1 MPKFRQ
7 ALPQLSSQI
16 FLTDG
21 GLETTLIFLKGF
33 ELPDFAAFTLLATP
47 NGTDALRS
55 YYRSY
60 LDIAQ
65 RYDTGFILEAATW
78 RANADWGKRLG
89 YSTESLAKANQDLID
104 MLVGFRTAEGPPV
117 VISGCIG
124 PRGDGYVAGEVMS
137 IDEADAYHSEQIN
150 TFASTE
156 ADMVSA
162 ITMTNVPES
171 IGIATAARSAE
182 IPVSISFTVE
192 TDGKLPTGQSLRSAI
207 ESVDQATDGSPA
219 YYMINC
225 AHPTHF
231 NTVFE
236 EKGSW
241 VDRIRGLRANAS
253 TMSHGELD
261 EAPELDE
268 GNPAELGLQYADLR
282 RILPNL
288 NVLGGCCGTDERHI
302 EQIAKACLQ

>member
-182 IPVSISFTVE
+182 IPVSISAFTCLLH
-192 TDGKLPTGQSLRSAI
+192 DQLCAPNSLQHR
-207 ESVDQATDGSPA
+207 
-219 YYMINC
+219 
-225 AHPTHF
+225 F
-231 NTVFE
+231 
-236 EKGSW
+236 
-241 VDRIRGLRANAS
+241 
-253 TMSHGELD
+253 
-261 EAPELDE
+261 
-268 GNPAELGLQYADLR
+268 
-282 RILPNL
+282 
-288 NVLGGCCGTDERHI
+288 
-302 EQIAKACLQ
+302 